1 MIVSKSWNTIDGY
14 RSVWFRVARLDSSE
28 EFNFSNR
35 FWLNALSLGSLLQ
48 IEAME
53 SSPILRVLSLFFSK
67 IVWRR
72 FLFFAAG
79 CSGSPAVIGYRE
91 IAGGKTSRADR
102 TAVGVAFA
110 NEATILGI
118 YPDDIPFSGGA

>member
-1 MIVSKSWNTIDGY
+1 MLLIRTALESRVSGSRI
-14 RSVWFRVARLDSSE
+14 F
-28 EFNFSNR
+28 FS
-35 FWLNALSLGSLLQ
+35 FLTL
-48 IEAME
+48 
-53 SSPILRVLSLFFSK
+53 ILIILFFSK